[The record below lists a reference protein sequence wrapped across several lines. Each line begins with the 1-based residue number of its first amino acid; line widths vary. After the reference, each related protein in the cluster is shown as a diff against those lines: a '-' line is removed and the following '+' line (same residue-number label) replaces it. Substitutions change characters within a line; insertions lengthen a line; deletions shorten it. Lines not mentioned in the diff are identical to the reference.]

1 VAGLINR
8 GLFYFGAQQGG
19 LDGPGFCA
27 SVYCSLV
34 SALRSLLILVLL
46 APLPGRAEQQ
56 TPGEAHGT
64 RVAQGASL
72 DTPDLDLDR
81 LLRPPQPRQ
90 VPALRRGG
98 KDRKTWT
105 KDFAEARGE
114 IEVLGGRIAEA
125 QQRIREA
132 SPDDWGFSP
141 TGGGQPSDPEVLRL
155 RAEIRRDRQSLEA
168 AGVRLRD
175 LEVEASLAGVPDEW
189 REPEKE

>member
-1 VAGLINR
+1 M
-8 GLFYFGAQQGG
+8 
-19 LDGPGFCA
+19 
-27 SVYCSLV
+27 

-46 APLPGRAEQQ
+46 VPLPGGAEQRS
-56 TPGEAHGT
+56 PGGAPGT

-81 LLRPPQPRQ
+81 LLRPPRLRQ
-90 VPALRRGG
+90 VPALRLGG
-98 KDRKTWT
+98 KDRKTWAD
-105 KDFAEARGE
+105 DFAEARGK
-114 IEVLGGRIAEA
+114 IEALGGRIAEA

-132 SPDDWGFSP
+132 SPDDWGFTP
-141 TGGGQPSDPEVLRL
+141 TGGGPPSDPEVLRL

-189 REPEKE
+189 REPED